1 VDSTGRR
8 VLLIDPSD
16 ARREVLARRLRA
28 QGYRV
33 EPISEATLGADMALR
48 DPPAAVVADVWMPGI
63 SGVQVCRL
71 LRSEPATADVPV
83 ILCGDHDAPQSR
95 FWAERAGAV
104 AYVIK
109 GRTGELVRALERAIR
124 PEAATDGFFVQLSG
138 GSVDIRDRL
147 ARHLD
152 AALFESVIASEL
164 RALASAGS
172 FERLF
177 DSLAQFMCEVTRYRW
192 IALTSTA
199 SDRLALHYH
208 PTRRDTA
215 EREARAVLGVP
226 VTVPILGIEDEDAMA
241 DAEGPEPRS
250 CPVVFAHAPLAR
262 FAIAPAAGCEQ
273 DASSLATVVGRELGG
288 AVRIA
293 ALVEASE
300 LLASTDVLTGLM
312 NRRAFVAAMQ
322 VEVERSARYDYP
334 LTLAMLDI
342 DHFKRIND
350 GSGHAVG
357 DRVLAA
363 LGHLMKHHLRGS
375 DVAGRWGGEEFV
387 VAFTGVQAEGA
398 RIAAER
404 LRKAIGDMVVQDDA
418 GQRIPVT
425 ASVGVACWRTRET
438 LESLTARA
446 DRAMYASKK
455 AGRDRVT
462 VCTEDETAAL
472 VVIAS

>member
-1 VDSTGRR
+1 VDSSGRR

-28 QGYRV
+28 QGYAV
-33 EPISEATLGADMALR
+33 EPIAEATLGADMALR

-71 LRSEPATADVPV
+71 LRSEPATAEVPV
-83 ILCGDHDAPQSR
+83 ILCGDLDAPQSR

-124 PEAATDGFFVQLSG
+124 PEEATDGFFVQLSG

-164 RALASAGS
+164 RSLASAGS

-192 IALTSTA
+192 IALIPAGSE
-199 SDRLALHYH
+199 RLAIHYH
-208 PTRRDTA
+208 PTQREPA
-215 EREARAVLGVP
+215 EREARAALGVP
-226 VTVPILGIEDEDAMA
+226 MTVPILGIEDEDAMPE
-241 DAEGPEPRS
+241 AEGPEPRS
-250 CPVVFAHAPLAR
+250 CPVVFAHAPVAR

-293 ALVEASE
+293 ALVEAAE
-300 LLASTDVLTGLM
+300 LLASTDLLTGLM
-312 NRRAFVAAMQ
+312 NRRAFIAAMQ
-322 VEVERSARYDYP
+322 TEVARSTRYDYP

-350 GSGHAVG
+350 GSGHAIG

-363 LGHLMKHHLRGS
+363 LGTLMKHHVRGS

-404 LRKAIGDMVVQDDA
+404 LRKAIRDMVVLDDN
-418 GQRIPVT
+418 GVRVPVT
-425 ASVGVACWRTRET
+425 ASIGVACWRPRET
-438 LESLTARA
+438 LDNLTARA
-446 DRAMYASKK
+446 DRSMYESKK
-455 AGRDRVT
+455 TGRDRVT
-462 VCTEDETAAL
+462 VCAEEEAPVMVAAL
-472 VVIAS
+472 S